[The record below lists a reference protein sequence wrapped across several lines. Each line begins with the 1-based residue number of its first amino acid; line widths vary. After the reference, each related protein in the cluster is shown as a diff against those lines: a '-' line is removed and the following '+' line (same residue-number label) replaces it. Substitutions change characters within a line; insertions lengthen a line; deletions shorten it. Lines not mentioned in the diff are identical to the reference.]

1 MADIRVLPIRSTL
14 CWLVLTVLIGAGW
27 LATDASAAPAS
38 VPATTVEVVEATAPG
53 LDVRTGGAH
62 RAVARRLSRD
72 LPASL
77 AVAPS
82 GEDHPP
88 AWAGILAPDGSQEI
102 RLTRVSVTPS
112 SVRLARSAGRQP
124 FAPRAPPALPI
135 A

>member
-1 MADIRVLPIRSTL
+1 MADTRVLPIRSTL

-27 LATDASAAPAS
+27 LATDVSAAPAS
-38 VPATTVEVVEATAPG
+38 VPATSVEVAEATAPG

-62 RAVARRLSRD
+62 RAVARRLPKD
-72 LPASL
+72 LRISFATG
-77 AVAPS
+77 PS
-82 GEDHPP
+82 GEDLPP
-88 AWAGILAPDGSQEI
+88 AWAGILTSVGPQEF
-102 RLTRVSVTPS
+102 RPTRGSVTPS

>member
-1 MADIRVLPIRSTL
+1 MADAKILPIRRTV

-38 VPATTVEVVEATAPG
+38 TVKVVEATAPG

-62 RAVARRLSRD
+62 RAVARRLSKD
-72 LPASL
+72 LRVSFAAGS
-77 AVAPS
+77 S
-82 GEDHPP
+82 GEDQPP
-88 AWAGILAPDGSQEI
+88 AWAGILAPDGSQEF
-102 RLTRVSVTPS
+102 RQTRDRAAPS